1 MSIPTDKERG
11 MVLSIPT
18 DRERGMGMSRIAI
31 VNGLLA
37 DPAGDALSPGSVLI
51 EGDRILWAG
60 ATDVPADAERIDAQG
75 LVVAPGLVDL
85 GVFATDKPA
94 FHFGGITRAALMP
107 DQSAPL
113 DDVGLIR
120 QATRAGK
127 PDFWV
132 HPIAAATRGL
142 AGREMAEIGLMQAAG
157 AKAVGTGRQWIADS
171 GVMLRILSYAS
182 GLGLTVIAHAE
193 DGGLTAKAVATSG
206 ETATRLGLPHAP
218 ACAEAMAI
226 ARDLMLARQTGAA
239 IHFRLVTTRAGFDL
253 IRAAKAEGLRV
264 TCGISPAY
272 LFLNDQAVTDFRT
285 FTRLSPPLRS
295 EEDRQASL
303 AAVADG
309 TVDVITSGHDPRG
322 PEDKRLPFADA
333 APGMAGAETL
343 LALSLNLVR
352 DGLVSMGR
360 LMALLCANPARI
372 LGVEAG
378 SLTSGAAADLIF
390 VDADA
395 PWIVDSGR
403 MAAAAG
409 NTPFDRLPVQGR
421 VRRIMKGGQFL

>member
-1 MSIPTDKERG
+1 MWRDGR
-11 MVLSIPT
+11 
-18 DRERGMGMSRIAI
+18 
-31 VNGLLA
+31 LA
-37 DPAGDALSPGSVLI
+37 DPAGDTLTPGTILI
-51 EGDRILWAG
+51 EGDRIVASG
-60 ATDVPADAERIDAQG
+60 DVTLPDDAQRIDAAG

-107 DQSAPL
+107 DQSSLL
-113 DDVGLIR
+113 DDAALIR

-142 AGREMAEIGLMQAAG
+142 AGTELAEIGMMQAAG

-171 GVMLRILSYAS
+171 GVMLRVLSYAS
-182 GLGLTVIAHAE
+182 GLGLTVISHAE
-193 DGGLTAKAVATSG
+193 DSGLTARAVATSG

-226 ARDLMLARQTGAA
+226 ARDVLLARHTGAA
-239 IHFRLVTTRAGFDL
+239 IHFRLVTTKAGFDL

-272 LFLNDQAVTDFRT
+272 LFLADNAVTDFRT
-285 FTRLSPPLRS
+285 FARLSPPLRS
-295 EEDRQASL
+295 EDDRKASI

-309 TVDVITSGHDPRG
+309 TVDVITSSHDPRG
-322 PEDKRLPFADA
+322 AEDKRLPFADA
-333 APGMAGAETL
+333 SPGMAGAETL

-352 DGLVSMGR
+352 EGHVSINR
-360 LMALLCANPARI
+360 LMTLLCANPARI
-372 LGVEAG
+372 LGVDAG
-378 SLTSGAAADLIF
+378 HFAPGSAADLIF
-390 VDADA
+390 IDPDA
-395 PWIVDSGR
+395 PWIVDSAR

-409 NTPFDRLPVQGR
+409 NTPFDRMPVQGR
-421 VRRIMKGGQFL
+421 ARRIMKGGVFL

>member
-1 MSIPTDKERG
+1 MTK
-11 MVLSIPT
+11 
-18 DRERGMGMSRIAI
+18 IAI
-31 VNGLLA
+31 INGRLA
-37 DPAGDALSPGSVLI
+37 DPAGDALVPGTILI
-51 EGDRILWAG
+51 EGDRIVASG
-60 ATDVPADAERIDAQG
+60 DVTLPDDAQRINAAG

-107 DQSAPL
+107 DQSSLL
-113 DDVGLIR
+113 DDAALIR

-142 AGREMAEIGLMQAAG
+142 KGTELAEIGMMQAAG

-171 GVMLRILSYAS
+171 GVMLRVLSYAS
-182 GLGLTVIAHAE
+182 GLGLTVISHAE
-193 DGGLTAKAVATSG
+193 DSGLTARAVATSG

-226 ARDLMLARQTGAA
+226 ARDVLLARHTGAA
-239 IHFRLVTTRAGFDL
+239 IHFRLVTTKAGFDL

-272 LFLNDQAVTDFRT
+272 LFLADNAVTDFRT
-285 FTRLSPPLRS
+285 FARLSPPLRS
-295 EEDRQASL
+295 EDDRKASI

-309 TVDVITSGHDPRG
+309 TVDVITSSHDPRG
-322 PEDKRLPFADA
+322 AEDKRLPFADA

-352 DGLVSMGR
+352 EGHVSINR
-360 LMALLCANPARI
+360 LMTLLCANPARI
-372 LGVEAG
+372 LGVDAG
-378 SLTSGAAADLIF
+378 HFAPGSAADLIF
-390 VDADA
+390 IDPDA
-395 PWIVDSGR
+395 PWIVDSAR

-409 NTPFDRLPVQGR
+409 NTPFDRMPVQGR
-421 VRRIMKGGQFL
+421 ARRIMKGGVFL